1 MRGKKGRRLKKLRKT
16 KNNMKTS
23 GFLRNLSITNWILI
37 INIAL
42 FFLFYIL
49 IAVNKSFIDFIALQP
64 ASILQGKYLWT
75 LLASM
80 FMHASISHLLV
91 NMISLFFMGNFLE
104 KIIGRKRYL
113 LFYFISGLVASLFF
127 IFLSF
132 VFKDDMAKYAVGASG
147 ALFGIGGL
155 LAVLIPKLPV
165 LVFFIIPMPLW
176 IAIVILMFGVWIISY
191 FTGLPIGNTAHLGG
205 LVAGLIYGFYLRRKY
220 KKKVKLLNRYLR

>member
-1 MRGKKGRRLKKLRKT
+1 MRQGKRQEKKEKT
-16 KNNMKTS
+16 NDNMKILRRN
-23 GFLRNLSITNWILI
+23 FLQSLSVTNWILI

-42 FFLFYIL
+42 FFLFYAL
-49 IAVNKSFIDFIALQP
+49 IAVNKSFIDFIAMQP
-64 ASILQGKYLWT
+64 ASILQGKYIWAFFT
-75 LLASM
+75 SM
-80 FMHASISHLLV
+80 FMHGSLSHLLV
-91 NMISLFFMGNFLE
+91 NMVSLFFMGNFLE

-113 LFYFISGLVASLFF
+113 LFYFVSGLVASLSF

-132 VFKDDMAKYAVGASG
+132 IFKDDMTKYAVGASG

-176 IAIVILMFGVWIISY
+176 IAILILMFGVWIISY

-205 LVAGLIYGFYLRRKY
+205 LIAGLVYGFYLRKKY
-220 KKKVKLLNRYLR
+220 KRKVKLLNRYFR